1 MPSSVPLLALPLR
14 QLLFIIRCVTARKM
28 TNLVPRR
35 RHVNPV
41 SDEHRRRGTT
51 GTVLL
56 FSGAHLPGMIFHPL
70 LAAHASARMLFTSTT
85 ISIWL
90 PGVVA
95 LANGPRASQGGRMS
109 RHDRRI
115 REVAVLVLTAGSIL
129 WHAGASAAEG
139 HEETIVL
146 IRHGEKPAGGLGQLN
161 CQGLNRSLALPRV
174 LIAKFGKPAFIFAP
188 NPQQETSENGQ
199 RYDYIR
205 PLATIEPT
213 AIQLGLPVNAHFGFL
228 DIRGIQNEL
237 TQTKYHD
244 ALVFV
249 AWEHEL
255 LAEMVKGLVAQGG
268 GDPTVVPAWGHD
280 DYDSIYIVKLAR
292 INGGLVASF
301 TRDREGLNNQSL
313 VCPKAP

>member
-41 SDEHRRRGTT
+41 SDTPSPGYDWD
-51 GTVLL
+51 GLALL
-56 FSGAHLPGMIFHPL
+56 RCAPARDDFHPL

-109 RHDRRI
+109 RDDRRI
-115 REVAVLVLTAGSIL
+115 RRVAVLALTAGSIV
-129 WHAGASAAEG
+129 WHTHAVAAGK

-161 CQGLNRSLALPRV
+161 CQGLVQTLAVQSPETTCGFRRGGSSRMVSRCSRLNRMGVPD
-174 LIAKFGKPAFIFAP
+174 IDPAVSAR
-188 NPQQETSENGQ
+188 T
-199 RYDYIR
+199 
-205 PLATIEPT
+205 ATFECVRRLDSCGH
-213 AIQLGLPVNAHFGFL
+213 LGLPRAVRKGNNAGQP
-228 DIRGIQNEL
+228 DRDGGRGEQ
-237 TQTKYHD
+237 HS
-244 ALVFV
+244 
-249 AWEHEL
+249 
-255 LAEMVKGLVAQGG
+255 G
-268 GDPTVVPAWGHD
+268 
-280 DYDSIYIVKLAR
+280 
-292 INGGLVASF
+292 
-301 TRDREGLNNQSL
+301 
-313 VCPKAP
+313 

>member
-1 MPSSVPLLALPLR
+1 
-14 QLLFIIRCVTARKM
+14 
-28 TNLVPRR
+28 
-35 RHVNPV
+35 
-41 SDEHRRRGTT
+41 
-51 GTVLL
+51 
-56 FSGAHLPGMIFHPL
+56 
-70 LAAHASARMLFTSTT
+70 
-85 ISIWL
+85 
-90 PGVVA
+90 
-95 LANGPRASQGGRMS
+95 MS
-109 RHDRRI
+109 RHNRRI
-115 REVAVLVLTAGSIL
+115 RGVAVLALTAGSIL
-129 WHAGASAAEG
+129 WHTGAGAAEG

-188 NPQQETSENGQ
+188 NPQQEANENGQ

-213 AIQLGLPVNAHFGFL
+213 AIQLGLPVNTHFGFL
-228 DIRGIQNEL
+228 DIRGMQNEL
-237 TQTKYHD
+237 TQTKYQD

-268 GDPTVVPAWGHD
+268 ADPTVVPAWGHD

-292 INGGLVASF
+292 INGRLVASF